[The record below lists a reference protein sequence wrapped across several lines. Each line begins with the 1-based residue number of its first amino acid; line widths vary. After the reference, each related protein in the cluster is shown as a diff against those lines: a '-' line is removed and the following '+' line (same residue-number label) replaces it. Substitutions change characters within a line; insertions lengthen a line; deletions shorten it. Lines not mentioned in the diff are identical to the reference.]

1 MPISL
6 AASSFTVSSLPVD
19 YNAVKSLIF
28 GSARFFI
35 GFALYKCFSLI
46 AARSDLFSSYLMF
59 TEDYTQ
65 NFLYMWSRGFSKNT
79 LLVLCFAI
87 LYAIANLYGTLLWG
101 LDSPGYIMH
110 YQNISAA
117 YMNKS
122 LLEDPSYII
131 QLDTGRNN
139 LATLDQQL
147 PNLMGANLYK
157 AGMNVTLTPD
167 VHRGSIEITTP
178 TQTKV
183 GGRIWL
189 DSEGFSVGSDDFAMV
204 TYKYDNNGT
213 TVPLELTCPLN
224 VPTGI
229 GVAYIW
235 NCTFE
240 NAYVLPLLT
249 PVVGRPIIHYDDV
262 SDKLLD
268 WRRVTP
274 SRQKNVWAAF
284 GTGGGT
290 ALMKQVFTVTK
301 KNRRHTFIHNVFRT
315 TMLTLPGVPFAR
327 TEINDILKRTWSLN
341 VTEQEAPL
349 IGRLTNS
356 IMAAQ
361 ATNQSFMFGVN
372 DGSDLTATQVSW
384 EFLTPEPTKGS
395 QSYSLMRISLSNI
408 TLIRSETLPQEVKPY
423 NSICDYSFSNLAY
436 GGVVTETDCVLGGP
450 VPNPHFFGQIDTSA
464 VLILYGLGDGRS
476 NISAK
481 ALEQEP
487 YAWNVENSE
496 RIDDLLIAR
505 AFIVAVDP
513 AQVTLISGRLT
524 PAISQLQMFLVLLS
538 AFLAVVAWI
547 LLTLFSTSHWSS
559 SLLQNLLAP
568 MDVGNGRKMNP
579 GYINP
584 VPDIKLQVIGTSK
597 VVTVDNAIFKLEP
610 DSAVS
615 LDNNAGYIPQG
626 QFSPQHQQFLPQQ
639 YQGQHYQG
647 QQYQGQQYQGQGPV
661 VVQAEEIAQAPPHY
675 KNG

>member
-1 MPISL
+1 
-6 AASSFTVSSLPVD
+6 
-19 YNAVKSLIF
+19 
-28 GSARFFI
+28 
-35 GFALYKCFSLI
+35 
-46 AARSDLFSSYLMF
+46 
-59 TEDYTQ
+59 
-65 NFLYMWSRGFSKNT
+65 
-79 LLVLCFAI
+79 
-87 LYAIANLYGTLLWG
+87 
-101 LDSPGYIMH
+101 MH
-110 YQNISAA
+110 YQNVSAA
-117 YMNKS
+117 SMNQS

-167 VHRGSIEITTP
+167 VHRGSIEITNP
-178 TQTKV
+178 TQKNV

-189 DSEGFSVGSDDFAMV
+189 DGEGFSVGSDDNAMV
-204 TYKYDNNGT
+204 TWKYEDNGT
-213 TVPLELTCPLN
+213 AIPLELTCPFN
-224 VPTGI
+224 VPTGV
-229 GVAYIW
+229 GVSYLW

-240 NAYVLPLLT
+240 NAYVQPLLT
-249 PVVGRPIIHYDDV
+249 PVVGRPIIHYDDA
-262 SDKLLD
+262 SDKLPIPD
-268 WRRVTP
+268 WRRVSP
-274 SRQKNVWAAF
+274 SRAKNVWAAF
-284 GTGGGT
+284 GAGGGT
-290 ALMKQVFTVTK
+290 ALMKQVFTITK

-315 TMLTLPGVPFAR
+315 TMLTVPGVPFAR
-327 TEINDILKRTWSLN
+327 TEINDIIKRTWSLN
-341 VTEQEAPL
+341 VTEQQAPL
-349 IGRLTNS
+349 IGRLTDS

-384 EFLTPEPTKGS
+384 EFLMPEFIKGDPE
-395 QSYSLMRISLSNI
+395 YSLMRISLSNI

-423 NSICDYSFSNLAY
+423 GTCDYSFSNLAY
-436 GGVVTETDCVLGGP
+436 GGVVTETDCATGSK

-487 YAWNVENSE
+487 YVWNVENSE

-513 AQVTLISGRLT
+513 AQVTLTSGRLK

-538 AFLAVVAWI
+538 AFLAVVAWL
-547 LLTLFSTSHWSS
+547 LLTIFSTSHWSS

-568 MDVGNGRKMNP
+568 MDMGSGRKMNP

-584 VPDIKLQVIGTSK
+584 VPDIKLQVIGASK
-597 VVTVDNAIFKLEP
+597 VVTVDNAIFRLEP
-610 DSAVS
+610 DSAVPFE
-615 LDNNAGYIPQG
+615 NPGYAPQ
-626 QFSPQHQQFLPQQ
+626 QHQQLSPQHQQYAP
-639 YQGQHYQG
+639 
-647 QQYQGQQYQGQGPV
+647 QQYQGQGPV
-661 VVQAEEIAQAPPHY
+661 VVQAQEISQAPPYY